1 MEKGKAG
8 CTDVCE
14 LLSSKLHAVAHIAVD
29 ATVHSD
35 ATAAQVAVKE
45 VSLLNSSQSARL
57 AKLER
62 LLQRVEK
69 TRRATVA
76 AEAQLMALK
85 SAAQGSIWPRL
96 EHEAEIERMLASTL
110 PKPAAKKT
118 EGGAAR
124 PANPASDAGSS
135 GRFQCVQH
143 FAELPVHLVVPDDV
157 PSEEAKG
164 LQEADATSEAAGQQ
178 EGRDAEGEGA
188 TFQPWQHPK
197 PVDSKAVRESRLPPK
212 VVTTVMTKP
221 QGFAEKEYGLAL
233 QNFECKGCGTK
244 LKKGLSLKRLGTSWD
259 SAHFCYYTGYY
270 YCADC
275 HPMSRT
281 SVIPARVLNLW
292 DFAPQ
297 SVSQAAADMLELQY
311 NQPLYCV
318 SAVNPPLYEHVR
330 ILSAARYMRVQLTM
344 LHGIGVQC
352 SKFRKKFYTL
362 PPQPAHAFGP
372 LGSPTHPPTKGSSS
386 TGAEDSAFIP
396 EAKRYLVEDTE
407 FWSLADLTD
416 FHEVQPSLMAIRPG
430 STSSPPSE
438 LKLSI
443 IEQCAVTKYLR
454 DIRDKMIVHVVGC
467 RSACL
472 RRACQKCPH
481 CEKTLFRFDLVNV
494 RSCPRCKN
502 AFHKTCWEPT
512 VPCESCHRAMALAA
526 ALSSPPPS

>member
-244 LKKGLSLKRLGTSWD
+244 LKKGLSLKRLGTSWGQRALLLLYGVLLLRRLPPHVSHECD
-259 SAHFCYYTGYY
+259 P
-270 YCADC
+270 CAGSKFVGLC
-275 HPMSRT
+275 PPVCQSSRGGH
-281 SVIPARVLNLW
+281 VG
-292 DFAPQ
+292 
-297 SVSQAAADMLELQY
+297 AAIQ
-311 NQPLYCV
+311 
-318 SAVNPPLYEHVR
+318 
-330 ILSAARYMRVQLTM
+330 SAALLRLCR
-344 LHGIGVQC
+344 
-352 SKFRKKFYTL
+352 
-362 PPQPAHAFGP
+362 QPAAVR
-372 LGSPTHPPTKGSSS
+372 T
-386 TGAEDSAFIP
+386 
-396 EAKRYLVEDTE
+396 REDTE
-407 FWSLADLTD
+407 RGAVHAGPAHHAARHRCAMFQIPK
-416 FHEVQPSLMAIRPG
+416 EVLYFATAAG
-430 STSSPPSE
+430 SRVWPPRQSHTSAN
-438 LKLSI
+438 KRQQQHRCRG
-443 IEQCAVTKYLR
+443 QCL
-454 DIRDKMIVHVVGC
+454 H
-467 RSACL
+467 
-472 RRACQKCPH
+472 P
-481 CEKTLFRFDLVNV
+481 
-494 RSCPRCKN
+494 
-502 AFHKTCWEPT
+502 
-512 VPCESCHRAMALAA
+512 
-526 ALSSPPPS
+526 